1 MRDDLWLNQRFEKI
15 WDLLFAD
22 VKKLN
27 NVVVRFK
34 GNWRNKFGHIR
45 KLNDD
50 SEIAVNGAFKDERI
64 PEFMIDLTLAHEL
77 IHYMHGFSSP
87 HKRMFRYPHQN
98 KAVDNELKKRGFGY
112 LKRLERKWI
121 KEDWVRLRNN
131 L

>member
-64 PEFMIDLTLAHEL
+64 PEFIIDLTLAHEL
-77 IHYMHGFSSP
+77 IHYMHGIIE
-87 HKRMFRYPHQN
+87 KC
-98 KAVDNELKKRGFGY
+98 
-112 LKRLERKWI
+112 LEK
-121 KEDWVRLRNN
+121 
-131 L
+131 